1 MPESRTLLRPETL
14 TPASTAATWCSRIV
28 AWWTLVTL
36 ARTLDGL
43 VDGLGRR
50 LGLPVGVELRV
61 VAFIELS
68 VKLSC

>member
-1 MPESRTLLRPETL
+1 MPESRTLLRPETI

-28 AWWTLVTL
+28 AWWTLVAL
-36 ARTLDGL
+36 AGTLDRL
-43 VDGLGRR
+43 VNRLGRR
-50 LGLPVGVELRV
+50 LGLSIRVEVRV